1 MLWIVLS
8 LNSSTLSF
16 LSLPLSFSPSLTLS
30 SLSLLSDLLSVLL
43 EHELCSSSALSKMS
57 PICRLVCQTACGLF
71 RAAQQANHRE
81 EKGISLNIRDGE
93 RGRERQRERERERER
108 EGLVQGSGSPRSK
121 REREW
126 CVLCICMGI
135 GHSLA
140 L

>member
-81 EKGISLNIRDGE
+81 EEKGISLNIRDG
-93 RGRERQRERERERER
+93 GREREK
-108 EGLVQGSGSPRSK
+108 GSGRGKGAIGRKERRS
-121 REREW
+121 E
-126 CVLCICMGI
+126 
-135 GHSLA
+135 
-140 L
+140 